1 MKRLLPVLALFAVLC
16 GCCSC
21 GRVIPTDGEVAVV
34 PLPEHIVEG
43 QGTFR
48 LTSDAEVVLLF
59 DDERLSGVTA
69 ALNKVLMPL
78 FGRGPRVRHADKA
91 ADHAVNVTR
100 DETMPAEAYR
110 LFVTPCRIDIV
121 AGGAQGAFY
130 AVQTLRQLLPA
141 AAYEADDVRAV
152 ELPVVTIEDKP
163 CLGYRGMMLDVGRHF
178 FTVDE
183 VKEALDIMALHK
195 LNVFHWHLTDDQGWR
210 IEIRKYP
217 KLTEIGSV
225 RSRTL
230 IGRDPGGTYDENCKF
245 DETPYGGYYT
255 QDEIRDVV
263 NYAAE
268 RFITVIPEIEFPAHI
283 LSAVVAYPWLSCTGL
298 QHEVP
303 TQHFISRDLLCV
315 GKESSL
321 QFLRDVLDETVRL
334 FPSSYINIGGDEAV
348 YTRWEECPDCQ
359 KAMKREGLKKASEL
373 QGYLTNV
380 VAEMMK
386 EKNRTVVGWEEI
398 FLRGDVKTP
407 VVGLIWHNVRDTL
420 LATQRGHKAILT
432 PATHMYFDF
441 PESRTP
447 GEVKAATW
455 MPPISLEKCYSM
467 EINDYSPESTVLGVQ
482 GCFWSDQFIHGTALQ
497 EIDYL
502 NENRSENY
510 AEYFTFPRLLA
521 LSEVAWCRQS
531 DRNYSDFRHR
541 LSHHFNRL
549 DFKNC
554 HYRVPEPLIEQMNPT
569 ATGAIEF
576 TLSPAV
582 ADADIRY
589 TTDGSYPT
597 VHSPLYT
604 TPVTVDDK
612 SDFRAITVVNPRHY
626 SLPIYFAPDYSGY
639 KQYGEYT
646 AEWKPLNVQ
655 PYLTPWRFECTGKIS
670 GNGTYTVSFI
680 YTKGETPFRL
690 GALKLYKRDELL
702 AEVPQSVLINA
713 DSPVATYRFTVDSF
727 EAGTPFFIEVEACGE
742 KGNDTSGLV
751 FTNKVTQ

>member
-1 MKRLLPVLALFAVLC
+1 MKSYRTMCKKTWAVILA
-16 GCCSC
+16 
-21 GRVIPTDGEVAVV
+21 
-34 PLPEHIVEG
+34 IVC
-43 QGTFR
+43 
-48 LTSDAEVVLLF
+48 
-59 DDERLSGVTA
+59 
-69 ALNKVLMPL
+69 
-78 FGRGPRVRHADKA
+78 H
-91 ADHAVNVTR
+91 
-100 DETMPAEAYR
+100 
-110 LFVTPCRIDIV
+110 
-121 AGGAQGAFY
+121 
-130 AVQTLRQLLPA
+130 LPA
-141 AAYEADDVRAV
+141 AWATNANEIELIPKPIHVEQTSGYFRLSPKSTIGYDAALQGQAEYLQQVLGQSTGWDLKLKKDARKATILLTLNPEKVDKPEGYRLDVTPKGISLTGRDAGGIFYGIQTLLQLFPPQVYSDKRQHGV
-152 ELPVVTIEDKP
+152 EWIVPAVTIYDAP
-163 CLGYRGMMLDVGRHF
+163 NRPWRGMMLDVARYF
-178 FTVDE
+178 YDKEF
-183 VKEALDIMALHK
+183 VKKYIDMMAMYK
-195 LNVFHWHLTDDQGWR
+195 LNKLQFHLIDDSGWR
-210 IEIRKYP
+210 LEIKKYP
-217 KLTEIGSV
+217 RLTEVGAWAGPDHN
-225 RSRTL
+225 RL
-230 IGRDPGGTYDENCKF
+230 GGF
-245 DETPYGGYYT
+245 YT
-255 QDEIRDVV
+255 QEDIKELIAYGQVRNVEI
-263 NYAAE
+263 
-268 RFITVIPEIEFPAHI
+268 IPEIEFPAHI

-359 KAMKREGLKKASEL
+359 KVMKREGLKKASEL

-482 GCFWSDQFIHGTALQ
+482 GCFWSDQFIHGTVLQ

-531 DRNYSDFRHR
+531 DRNYSDFRRR

-582 ADADIRY
+582 AAADIRY

-751 FTNKVTQ
+751 FINKVTQ

>member
-34 PLPEHIVEG
+34 PLPEHIVKG

-121 AGGAQGAFY
+121 AGGAQGVFY

-268 RFITVIPEIEFPAHI
+268 RFITVIPEIEFPGH
-283 LSAVVAYPWLSCTGL
+283 AVGALASYPWLGCTGE
-298 QHEVP
+298 QYEVRQ
-303 TQHFISRDLLCV
+303 TWDIDDRVFCI
-315 GKESSL
+315 GKETT
-321 QFLRDVLDETVRL
+321 FEFIEGVLEEVLEL
-334 FPSSYINIGGDEAV
+334 FPSEYIHIGGDECPTVMWKKCPHCKARMKAERLKRPRRLQNYATARV
-348 YTRWEECPDCQ
+348 EKFLNAHGRRLIGWDEILEGEVTPTATIMSWRGAEGGIKAAKMGNHAIMAPTTHCYLDYYQTRDTAGEPL
-359 KAMKREGLKKASEL
+359 AIG
-373 QGYLTNV
+373 GYLPV
-380 VAEMMK
+380 EKVYSLDPYEMLTAD
-386 EKNRTVVGWEEI
+386 E
-398 FLRGDVKTP
+398 
-407 VVGLIWHNVRDTL
+407 
-420 LATQRGHKAILT
+420 QRCI
-432 PATHMYFDF
+432 
-441 PESRTP
+441 
-447 GEVKAATW
+447 
-455 MPPISLEKCYSM
+455 
-467 EINDYSPESTVLGVQ
+467 LGVQ
-482 GCFWSDQFIHGTALQ
+482 ANLWTEYIATWPH
-497 EIDYL
+497 
-502 NENRSENY
+502 
-510 AEYFTFPRLLA
+510 AEYMLLPRLSA
-521 LSEVAWCRQS
+521 
-531 DRNYSDFRHR
+531 
-541 LSHHFNRL
+541 
-549 DFKNC
+549 
-554 HYRVPEPLIEQMNPT
+554 
-569 ATGAIEF
+569 
-576 TLSPAV
+576 
-582 ADADIRY
+582 
-589 TTDGSYPT
+589 
-597 VHSPLYT
+597 
-604 TPVTVDDK
+604 
-612 SDFRAITVVNPRHY
+612 
-626 SLPIYFAPDYSGY
+626 
-639 KQYGEYT
+639 
-646 AEWKPLNVQ
+646 
-655 PYLTPWRFECTGKIS
+655 
-670 GNGTYTVSFI
+670 
-680 YTKGETPFRL
+680 
-690 GALKLYKRDELL
+690 L
-702 AEVPQSVLINA
+702 AEVGWSLDRKDYGDYLRRVRRLAKIY
-713 DSPVATYRFTVDSF
+713 D
-727 EAGTPFFIEVEACGE
+727 ACGYNYA
-742 KGNDTSGLV
+742 KHIFG
-751 FTNKVTQ
+751 K

>member
-1 MKRLLPVLALFAVLC
+1 MKKSISLLLLSLLMITPSCQKPKEVTNEYNIVPQPNQLVPKEGRFELSNKVRL
-16 GCCSC
+16 
-21 GRVIPTDGEVAVV
+21 VV
-34 PLPEHIVEG
+34 P
-43 QGTFR
+43 
-48 LTSDAEVVLLF
+48 SDAPEVKKVADGFAEQLKQTAGISLKEAESVDGKPAISFVLQ
-59 DDERLSGVTA
+59 EGMPKEGYKLSVTPTLITVTA
-69 ALNKVLMPL
+69 SQPNG
-78 FGRGPRVRHADKA
+78 F
-91 ADHAVNVTR
+91 
-100 DETMPAEAYR
+100 
-110 LFVTPCRIDIV
+110 
-121 AGGAQGAFY
+121 FY
-130 AVQTLRQLLPA
+130 GVQTIYQLLPPA
-141 AAYEADDVRAV
+141 VYGKELKKKADWSVPAV
-152 ELPVVTIEDKP
+152 EIEDAP
-163 CLGYRGMMLDVGRHF
+163 RFVHRGLMLDVCRHYAPIEYIYKF
-178 FTVDE
+178 IDLLAMN
-183 VKEALDIMALHK
+183 KM
-195 LNVFHWHLTDDQGWR
+195 NVFHWHLTDDQGWR
-210 IEIRKYP
+210 IEIKKYP

-359 KAMKREGLKKASEL
+359 KVMKREGLKKASEL

-482 GCFWSDQFIHGTALQ
+482 GCFWSDQFIHGTVLQ

-531 DRNYSDFRHR
+531 DRNYSDFRCR

-554 HYRVPEPLIEQMNPT
+554 HYRVPEPIIEQMNPT

-604 TPVTVDDK
+604 TPVTVNDK

-690 GALKLYKRDELL
+690 GTLKLYKRDELL

-713 DSPVATYRFTVDSF
+713 NSPVATYRFTVDSF

-751 FTNKVTQ
+751 FINKVTQ